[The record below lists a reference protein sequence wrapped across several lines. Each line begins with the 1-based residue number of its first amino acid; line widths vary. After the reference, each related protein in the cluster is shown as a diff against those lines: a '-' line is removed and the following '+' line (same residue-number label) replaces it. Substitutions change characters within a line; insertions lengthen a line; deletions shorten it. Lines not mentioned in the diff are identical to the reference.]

1 MMLKIIKRTWP
12 LASEGEI
19 NRLNAEEQTSA
30 ELIRYNV
37 RNGNLS
43 QTLDEPLRTTES
55 VAKGQYFTANGM
67 TFYAL
72 TTIPAGDLITIGTN
86 SRRVNAAD
94 ILNL

>member
-1 MMLKIIKRTWP
+1 MLKITKRTWP

-19 NRLNAEEQTSA
+19 NRLCADEQQSA

-37 RNGNLS
+37 DNGNLS
-43 QTLDEPLRTTES
+43 QNLDETLRTTTA

-67 TFYAL
+67 TFLAL

-86 SRRVNAAD
+86 SRRINAAD
-94 ILNL
+94 MYNQ